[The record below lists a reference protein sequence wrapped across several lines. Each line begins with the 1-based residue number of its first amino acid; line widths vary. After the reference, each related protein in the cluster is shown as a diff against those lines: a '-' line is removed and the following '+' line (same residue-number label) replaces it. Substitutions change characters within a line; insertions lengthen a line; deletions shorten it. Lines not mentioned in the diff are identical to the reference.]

1 MADEKNILVLT
12 YFSFKD
18 GLIQAYTLPYLKLI
32 HKVSPQRKIFL
43 LTKEKEGMEITASER
58 LKIDNQLL
66 EHNVYW
72 TPNDYVP
79 FGVQAMIMQV
89 TLVMKLF
96 FFIRKHQIE
105 TLHCW
110 GTPPGVEAFILS
122 KLTGKRLIIDSFE
135 PHAEAQVENG
145 SWTKKSLGY
154 KVLWYFE
161 KKMALHAE
169 TLIYTAQNMVQYAK
183 EKYGAYDAKEFV
195 KPACV
200 NLDQFSKSHVKNN
213 TLLNELGL
221 KDKVVALYTGKFG
234 GIYHDVEV
242 FQYLKA
248 ASEFWPN
255 NFAAL
260 IISPTP
266 RAEIKLYCHKVNL
279 DPDLVISR
287 FVPHEKIASYMGLAD
302 FALTPVRSVP
312 TKKCCTPIKDGE
324 YWALGLPVV
333 ITRDISDDSNLISSH
348 KIGSVISN
356 FDPDEINRSL
366 LEVHSILNQDK
377 DELYTRIRSVAETYR
392 NFKIAENIY
401 QEIYS

>member
-1 MADEKNILVLT
+1 VSEEKNILVLT

-32 HKVSPQRKIFL
+32 HEVNPTRKIFL
-43 LTKEKEGMEITASER
+43 LTKEKEGMEISASER
-58 LKIDNQLL
+58 LMVDEQLL
-66 EHNVYW
+66 EHNIYW
-72 TPNDYVP
+72 TPSDYVP
-79 FGVQAMIMQV
+79 FSVQAILGQMK
-89 TLVMKLF
+89 LVMKLF
-96 FFIRKHQIE
+96 FFIRKHRVE

-145 SWTKKSLGY
+145 SWTRESLGY

-169 TLIYTAQNMVQYAK
+169 TLIYTTRNMIQYAK
-183 EKYGAYDAKEFV
+183 ERYGAYDAKELV

-200 NLDQFSKSHVKNN
+200 NLDQFSKSHLKNSD
-213 TLLNELGL
+213 LLNELGL
-221 KDKVVALYTGKFG
+221 TDKVVALYAGKFG

-255 NFAAL
+255 KFAAL

-266 RAEIKLYCHKVNL
+266 REEIESYCREVNL

-333 ITRDISDDSNLISSH
+333 ITRDISDDSDLISLH
-348 KIGSVISN
+348 KIGSVISD
-356 FDPDEINRSL
+356 FSADEIKRSL
-366 LEVHSILNQDK
+366 IEINSILSQDK
-377 DELYTRIRSVAETYR
+377 DELYARIRAIADRYR
-392 NFKIAENIY
+392 NFSIAEKIY
-401 QEIYS
+401 AEIYS